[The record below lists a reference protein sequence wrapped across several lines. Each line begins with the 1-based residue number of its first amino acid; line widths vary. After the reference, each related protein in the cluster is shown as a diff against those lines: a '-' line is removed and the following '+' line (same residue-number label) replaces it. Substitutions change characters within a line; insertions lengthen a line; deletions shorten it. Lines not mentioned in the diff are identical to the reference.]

1 MNSSPGLLDQDS
13 LCEEMGSYKIQQFAL
28 LRVNRSIVNN
38 IYELAYSAMA
48 LATSSVESLPP
59 MS

>member
-1 MNSSPGLLDQDS
+1 MSDCFKPIAVLGNNIVWMKFFPASPGKVSFLEDVT
-13 LCEEMGSYKIQQFAL
+13 YK
-28 LRVNRSIVNN
+28 
-38 IYELAYSAMA
+38 LAYSATA